1 MSKWKN
7 GVLFIGSET
16 SMRGEVL
23 GVGRLKISGSFLNI
37 LSSRC
42 LLAGYPL
49 EILSRQLDI
58 RVCSTGERSRQHI
71 NSAAR
76 CF

>member
-1 MSKWKN
+1 
-7 GVLFIGSET
+7 
-16 SMRGEVL
+16 MRGEVL

-42 LLAGYPL
+42 LLAVYPL

-58 RVCSTGERSRQHI
+58 RVCSAGERSRQHI